1 MVVTQSQTNLHT
13 VTISNDQICATILNF
28 GARLIDLR
36 LAGHANS
43 LVLNL
48 AKLSD
53 HLNDMSHMGAIAG
66 PVANRIAGATASL
79 NDKSYHFEPNENTQQ
94 TLHGGDYGTGRQFWQ
109 LTKISET
116 MLHASLTQDDGA
128 LGFPGKRNL
137 SAIYR
142 LEGNKLH
149 LFLSCTTDAPS
160 WCNLAPHAYFNLD
173 GSTDIRH
180 HYLQITAHNY
190 LPVNKNNIPTGI
202 IAPVAGTNFD
212 FQNQRSLTDFVT
224 GKSTAIDHNY
234 CLKLPTQPDP
244 KIQTVATLVSEASS
258 IKMELST
265 DQPGLQLYFSQFL
278 EDGTAGSD
286 GRTYGPFSGIC
297 LEPQGWPDAPNQTS
311 FPPVE
316 ILPQTPYLSHSCF
329 AFTKT

>member
-1 MVVTQSQTNLHT
+1 MTQSQTSLHT
-13 VTISNDQICATILNF
+13 VTIANDQICATILNF

-36 LAGHANS
+36 LAGHTDS

-48 AKLSD
+48 SQLSD
-53 HLNDMSHMGAIAG
+53 HLDDMSHMGAIAG

-79 NDKSYHFEPNENTQQ
+79 NNKAYQFEPNENARQ
-94 TLHGGDYGTGRQFWQ
+94 TLHGGHYGTGRQFWQ
-109 LTKISET
+109 LTKISKT

-128 LGFPGKRNL
+128 LGFPGRRDL

-160 WCNLAPHAYFNLD
+160 WCNLAPHTYFNLD
-173 GSTDIRH
+173 GRTDIRH
-180 HYLQITAHNY
+180 HNLQIAAHNY
-190 LPVNKNNIPTGI
+190 LPVDENNIPTGI
-202 IAPVAGTNFD
+202 IAPVAGTDFD
-212 FQNQRSLTDFVT
+212 FQHQRNLTDFVT
-224 GKSTAIDHNY
+224 GGLPAIDHNY
-234 CLKLPTQPDP
+234 CLNMPSEP
-244 KIQTVATLVSEASS
+244 KPKFQTVAALVSEESG

-316 ILPQTPYLSHSCF
+316 ISPQTPYLSHSCF
-329 AFTKT
+329 AFTKI